1 MVLRP
6 GKRGRGINSQLRP
19 GTVAEEE
26 EEEEVVVEEDE

>member
-26 EEEEVVVEEDE
+26 GGEEEEKQK